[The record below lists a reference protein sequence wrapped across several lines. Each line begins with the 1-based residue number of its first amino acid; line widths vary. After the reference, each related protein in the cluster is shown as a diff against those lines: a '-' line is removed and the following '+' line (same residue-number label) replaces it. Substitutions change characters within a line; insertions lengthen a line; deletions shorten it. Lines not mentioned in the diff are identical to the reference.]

1 MTDHNNNINVL
12 HIGFS
17 DSFKSGSSVSMIRIH
32 NQLRAKNIKSKVM
45 VVKKYSNNINISQF
59 NFYNR
64 VINFIKRSI
73 MLILKKIENVN
84 NLNIHRSYN
93 FFDNSYLLNIIN
105 NSKYNV
111 IHFHWINGEMISIND
126 IVKINKPIVWT
137 LHDAWIINPSAH
149 VVIINKKIKSIS
161 NSLDKFF
168 YKKKKYL
175 LKKKFFSF
183 ITPSTEL
190 YKLCN
195 KEIKNSK
202 IYYIPHKVS
211 RSFKRI
217 KVNKKNNNFRT
228 NKRNIL
234 FFSYPESD
242 SFVKGND
249 LFKKILLQLSKEK
262 DEYNIIICGNKN
274 NLFKSSDNL
283 KISYVG
289 YLSEIKLNKL
299 YNSVDLLVSCSRFES
314 FSQTVFEAKK
324 CNLPTISFKVGGM
337 IDAANN
343 KNIKLIKCYNYK
355 EMSKEITMF
364 FHLKKKFKT
373 KKKNFEVKK
382 IVKSNYISIYNDI
395 LNNTYNNEK

>member
-168 YKKKKYL
+168 YKKK
-175 LKKKFFSF
+175 
-183 ITPSTEL
+183 
-190 YKLCN
+190 N
-195 KEIKNSK
+195 
-202 IYYIPHKVS
+202 IY
-211 RSFKRI
+211 
-217 KVNKKNNNFRT
+217 
-228 NKRNIL
+228 
-234 FFSYPESD
+234 
-242 SFVKGND
+242 
-249 LFKKILLQLSKEK
+249 
-262 DEYNIIICGNKN
+262 
-274 NLFKSSDNL
+274 
-283 KISYVG
+283 
-289 YLSEIKLNKL
+289 
-299 YNSVDLLVSCSRFES
+299 
-314 FSQTVFEAKK
+314 
-324 CNLPTISFKVGGM
+324 
-337 IDAANN
+337 
-343 KNIKLIKCYNYK
+343 
-355 EMSKEITMF
+355 
-364 FHLKKKFKT
+364 
-373 KKKNFEVKK
+373 
-382 IVKSNYISIYNDI
+382 
-395 LNNTYNNEK
+395 